1 MAKSALPAKSRYPRT
16 PPYNPRRVSS
26 TSSINSMART
36 FGAPDSVPAGKHA
49 VMASSAVLPSAND
62 PDTVDTRCMTWL

>member
-1 MAKSALPAKSRYPRT
+1 
-16 PPYNPRRVSS
+16 
-26 TSSINSMART
+26 MART
-36 FGAPDSVPAGKHA
+36 FGAPDNVPAGKHA